1 MFKLNRISNFFI
13 LAVVLILSSIAN
25 GSDHSWYHNNKILE
39 FQVSFTSDPAD
50 DDNDG
55 QITIC
60 GGTVVTFTDS
70 STDVPNDAEYEWN
83 FEGGDPDFSED
94 VGPHQVLFDSE
105 GAYDVKLE
113 IDGSFFTMTVN
124 VVSDEIEPN
133 IEPTA
138 GNWGESVFN
147 GIDYFTSC
155 GNQGTFSFFTSSTG
169 TSENSQHTLILSS
182 EGTEPQTLEFTAE
195 NNNGLFFNLPTG
207 VSQIDYTIQQG
218 SCLYEETFYFFVGAP
233 PTASIGNDG
242 STVLCTSDS
251 IEFDI
256 SFSGQ
261 NSSDTT
267 YTIQVSDGDE
277 TQAVIFSHPPPA
289 TYTHTFSTVSC
300 GAEDVEF
307 NNNTYINAFEI
318 SITAANACGETSAGL
333 APLYVQSGPEAD
345 FTFNPSIPNNI
356 ICEDSSLTVIDST
369 IPGSNINTNQ
379 GASQGECD
387 QGYNRFWQI
396 AVPDGSTLNS
406 DSSGVLDENLFLTVV
421 GNMGFVPGG
430 ISLNVGSANYW
441 SETATPELEI
451 TFLQPGNYE
460 LTLFTGSSGQTN
472 SCGITSHTET
482 ICVTPEVVADFE
494 LNTQLVCSP
503 AAVNV
508 TNNSTQTACENQ
520 NIYDWVVTS
529 QNPENCPVS
538 NTPDWE
544 FSNNTNS
551 TSFEPE
557 FIFYTPGVYEVSLT
571 VSLGVDIEGT
581 SCDPDTMTQ
590 TITVKET
597 PQTTLPILE
606 LCENDNYTFDLN
618 VFDCYADEAATFEWD
633 FQASSSLDI
642 DDSSILNPTISFS
655 EAGTYPF
662 TLTLSNECGDNVL
675 SGSVEVFPEV
685 VVTASAPNA
694 SCLNSDILLN
704 GTISGG
710 TSSGIWT
717 ASVNG
722 GSFSPTSNDLVTSY
736 TPAVDFEGSITFT
749 LTSDNPLGPCP
760 AESASVTVQIQPEA
774 LVDAGDYDPFC
785 TDTAIQLAGSIG
797 GAASS
802 ATWSSDVSG
811 DFSNINNLNATF
823 TTSDPGFTGVITFTL
838 TTDDPVGAC
847 ESVTDEAIVTVIPEG
862 QVSPIPNY
870 TYCHLDS
877 TQPIIFVSI
886 EPGTV
891 FNWVNNDPSIGL
903 VSSGQGNIPSF
914 TATNTSP
921 PAVAT
926 ITVTPTITSGSTS
939 CSGPIQTFTITVNP
953 QPSIDSQPIAEQTVC
968 LDGTVADLTVTYLD
982 GVGAPE
988 YQWYQSTECTADP
1001 NNATLLTA
1009 ETTSSYT
1016 PATDQLGVL
1025 YYFVALTFPEG
1036 GCGTIVSE
1044 CAMVEIKPVA
1054 VIPDVVVQIC
1064 DETSY
1069 QLSPIDGLDPDATAI
1084 VPTATTYTWTI
1095 LISNPNITGASEVA
1109 FPDNENQFDSGVLD
1123 NTNFSALETIVFEVT
1138 PWTDGCDGD
1147 PFEVSIT
1154 VSPKPEI
1161 NEVITNISCSYTLPL
1176 CGASIETN
1184 PIGLGPF
1191 TYNWTPINPIDNT
1204 LTNPTDKDQFDLCP
1218 GSYELSITDSSGCS
1232 YSYEYEIVP
1241 PEPIEFTAI
1250 TTDVSCNNID
1260 QLPCD
1265 GSIQVS
1271 PSGGILP
1278 YSLIQ
1283 WTRYNPATEDFE
1295 DYPNTTPLTPFEL
1308 INLCAGDYILKILD
1322 ANGCEFLSPVYTIE
1336 EGVSPIEISETL
1348 SDYNGYNID
1357 CFSANTGSITIDIS
1371 GGSGIFTYEFTGDG
1385 PPITGDIDLQQDP
1398 DSSPLIFDN
1407 LIAGNY
1413 TLIISD
1419 SSCPQGITRSYNL
1432 TEPDEL
1438 IISAQLVTP
1447 ALCFGETSCYEVTA
1461 SGGIPP
1467 YTGTGLQCVLGGAVT
1482 FIVSDSNGCQDDF
1495 STVTNDPEE
1504 LLSTFVVN
1512 DAPCFDDLG
1521 SITVLPTGGTGV
1533 LTVSLFDFNDNFIPP
1548 SINTTDG
1555 VSVTFNQPEGNYF
1568 YRIEDENNCLQG
1580 PISVSVSEPDPIVVD
1595 VVVTQPDCNTVP
1607 AWNFNNGSICV
1618 TITGGTNPFPLGDGW
1633 LDNGAGQW
1641 CLEGLTQGTYPID
1654 ITDDNGCLPINQ
1666 ILDVILTRPP
1676 EITAFFDDSLTI
1688 DCDTNTATQ
1697 INTIIVNGG
1706 VPPYV
1711 ITWSG
1716 PEFTV
1721 IPPDVMETSVPG
1733 NYSAF
1738 VNDQYGIANG
1748 CPPIEFP
1755 LDPITFLEFG
1765 IADFTLSSENSDFC
1779 GVYAVSDPVIFS
1791 NISTGDIVSFE
1802 WNFGDGSPTVANQDN
1817 PTHIYDVIGTY
1828 DITLTVTDAYGC
1840 EDIFT
1845 ETIEMTQG
1853 YEIIL
1858 PNAFTPNGDG
1868 INETIRPVYNCMVE
1882 VKMSIYDT
1890 WGSLIYA
1897 ETGDDIYGWDGT
1909 IDGNPAENGN
1919 YIMVVSAEAFNG
1931 AIIDLNG
1938 PVTLIK

>member
-1 MFKLNRISNFFI
+1 QWYDASTNQPVGGNSPTYNPGILVEGSYDYYVEISFNDNPDNGCD
-13 LAVVLILSSIAN
+13 LATS
-25 GSDHSWYHNNKILE
+25 
-39 FQVSFTSDPAD
+39 QTVSFEVLADPVLTDPLATQTLCLGSPATPLEVEASGGAGTTYSYQWYD
-50 DDNDG
+50 ASTNPNQPIDG
-55 QITIC
+55 ETLD
-60 GGTVVTFTDS
+60 TFTPPTSVLGTFNYYVIVTTDAS
-70 STDVPNDAEYEWN
+70 GCETQSTTAE
-83 FEGGDPDFSED
+83 
-94 VGPHQVLFDSE
+94 VIV
-105 GAYDVKLE
+105 
-113 IDGSFFTMTVN
+113 
-124 VVSDEIEPN
+124 
-133 IEPTA
+133 
-138 GNWGESVFN
+138 
-147 GIDYFTSC
+147 
-155 GNQGTFSFFTSSTG
+155 NQG
-169 TSENSQHTLILSS
+169 
-182 EGTEPQTLEFTAE
+182 
-195 NNNGLFFNLPTG
+195 
-207 VSQIDYTIQQG
+207 
-218 SCLYEETFYFFVGAP
+218 
-233 PTASIGNDG
+233 
-242 STVLCTSDS
+242 
-251 IEFDI
+251 
-256 SFSGQ
+256 
-261 NSSDTT
+261 
-267 YTIQVSDGDE
+267 
-277 TQAVIFSHPPPA
+277 
-289 TYTHTFSTVSC
+289 
-300 GAEDVEF
+300 
-307 NNNTYINAFEI
+307 
-318 SITAANACGETSAGL
+318 
-333 APLYVQSGPEAD
+333 
-345 FTFNPSIPNNI
+345 
-356 ICEDSSLTVIDST
+356 
-369 IPGSNINTNQ
+369 
-379 GASQGECD
+379 
-387 QGYNRFWQI
+387 
-396 AVPDGSTLNS
+396 
-406 DSSGVLDENLFLTVV
+406 
-421 GNMGFVPGG
+421 
-430 ISLNVGSANYW
+430 
-441 SETATPELEI
+441 
-451 TFLQPGNYE
+451 
-460 LTLFTGSSGQTN
+460 
-472 SCGITSHTET
+472 
-482 ICVTPEVVADFE
+482 
-494 LNTQLVCSP
+494 
-503 AAVNV
+503 
-508 TNNSTQTACENQ
+508 
-520 NIYDWVVTS
+520 
-529 QNPENCPVS
+529 
-538 NTPDWE
+538 
-544 FSNNTNS
+544 
-551 TSFEPE
+551 
-557 FIFYTPGVYEVSLT
+557 
-571 VSLGVDIEGT
+571 
-581 SCDPDTMTQ
+581 
-590 TITVKET
+590 
-597 PQTTLPILE
+597 
-606 LCENDNYTFDLN
+606 
-618 VFDCYADEAATFEWD
+618 
-633 FQASSSLDI
+633 
-642 DDSSILNPTISFS
+642 
-655 EAGTYPF
+655 
-662 TLTLSNECGDNVL
+662 
-675 SGSVEVFPEV
+675 
-685 VVTASAPNA
+685 
-694 SCLNSDILLN
+694 
-704 GTISGG
+704 
-710 TSSGIWT
+710 
-717 ASVNG
+717 
-722 GSFSPTSNDLVTSY
+722 
-736 TPAVDFEGSITFT
+736 
-749 LTSDNPLGPCP
+749 
-760 AESASVTVQIQPEA
+760 
-774 LVDAGDYDPFC
+774 
-785 TDTAIQLAGSIG
+785 
-797 GAASS
+797 
-802 ATWSSDVSG
+802 
-811 DFSNINNLNATF
+811 
-823 TTSDPGFTGVITFTL
+823 
-838 TTDDPVGAC
+838 
-847 ESVTDEAIVTVIPEG
+847 
-862 QVSPIPNY
+862 
-870 TYCHLDS
+870 
-877 TQPIIFVSI
+877 
-886 EPGTV
+886 
-891 FNWVNNDPSIGL
+891 
-903 VSSGQGNIPSF
+903 
-914 TATNTSP
+914 
-921 PAVAT
+921 
-926 ITVTPTITSGSTS
+926 
-939 CSGPIQTFTITVNP
+939 
-953 QPSIDSQPIAEQTVC
+953 PSIDTQP
-968 LDGTVADLTVTYLD
+968 LDTQILCQFDSDSVIDLEVSYTG
-982 GVGAPE
+982 GVGAPD
-988 YQWYQSTECTADP
+988 YQWYQSTECTSDP
-1001 NNATLLTA
+1001 NNATLLTG

-1016 PATDQLGVL
+1016 PATDQVGVL

-1069 QLSPIDGLDPDATAI
+1069 QLIPIDGLDPDATAI
-1084 VPTATTYTWTI
+1084 VPTATTYTWAI

-1265 GSIQVS
+1265 GSVQVS

-1398 DSSPLIFDN
+1398 DSSSLIFDN

-1413 TLIISD
+1413 TLIILD

-1467 YTGTGLQCVLGGAVT
+1467 YTGTGLQCVLGGAIT

-1568 YRIEDENNCLQG
+1568 YRIEDENNCLHG
-1580 PISVSVSEPDPIVVD
+1580 PISVSVSEPDAIVVD

-1666 ILDVILTRPP
+1666 IPDVILTRPP

-1721 IPPDVMETSVPG
+1721 IPPNVMETSVPG
-1733 NYSAF
+1733 NYTAF
-1738 VNDQYGIANG
+1738 VNDQYGIVNG

-1755 LDPITFLEFG
+1755 LEPITFLEFG

-1817 PTHIYDVIGTY
+1817 PIHIYDVIGTY
-1828 DITLTVTDAYGC
+1828 DITLTTTDAYGC
-1840 EDIFT
+1840 EDVFT

-1882 VKMSIYDT
+1882 VKISIYDT
-1890 WGSLIYA
+1890 FGSLIYT
-1897 ETGDDIYGWDGT
+1897 ETGSDIYGWDGT